1 LEIILLLGKINHKSK
16 NQHLAEITDMH
27 NHGINRAGTQR
38 NLIISIFLNAFI
50 VIGELFAGIISNS
63 LALISDAL
71 HNFSDLISLILSLAA
86 VRMSNW
92 KATPN
97 KTYGYIRAEIIVA
110 FINSSALLLIGVYI
124 IYEAV
129 GRIIHPQNVLAL
141 WVIIVAAG
149 GFIANSISTYL
160 VHKNSHEDLNT
171 KTAYLHLF
179 FDALNSLLV
188 IIAGTLIYFFNWIIL
203 DPVFSIII
211 GLFIIKSG
219 WDVVRETINIL
230 SEGTPKDI
238 NMKEVADFISSFPEV
253 KEMHHLHI
261 WSLSSKMYALSA
273 HVVVEDQ
280 LISKGYLIIDKLEKS
295 LNQKFGIDHPTIQLE
310 ADLSLE
316 QNKTIK
322 IQHQSI
328 DK

>member
-1 LEIILLLGKINHKSK
+1 MH
-16 NQHLAEITDMH
+16 QHS
-27 NHGINRAGTQR
+27 INRSSTQK
-38 NLIISIFLNAFI
+38 NLIISIFLNSII
-50 VIGELFAGIISNS
+50 VVGELFAGIVSNS

-71 HNFSDLISLILSLAA
+71 HNFGDLISLILSLAA

-97 KTYGYIRAEIIVA
+97 KSYGYIRAEIIVA
-110 FINSSALLLIGVYI
+110 FINSSALLLIGAYI

-129 GRIIHPQNVLAL
+129 GRILHPQNVLAL
-141 WVIIVAAG
+141 WVIIVAAI

-160 VHKNSHEDLNT
+160 LHKNSHEDLNT

-203 DPVFSIII
+203 DPIFSIVI

-219 WDVVRETINIL
+219 WDVVKETINIL
-230 SEGTPKDI
+230 SEGTPKNI
-238 NMKEVADFISSFPEV
+238 KMEEVSAFISSFPEV
-253 KEMHHLHI
+253 KDVHHLHI

-273 HVVVEDQ
+273 HVVIEDQ
-280 LISKGYLIIDKLEKS
+280 LISKGYLIIDVLEKA
-295 LNQKFGIDHPTIQLE
+295 LNEKFGIDHPTIQLE
-310 ADLSLE
+310 ADLSKE
-316 QNKTIK
+316 QNKAIK
-322 IQHQSI
+322 IQHKNIGQ
-328 DK
+328 